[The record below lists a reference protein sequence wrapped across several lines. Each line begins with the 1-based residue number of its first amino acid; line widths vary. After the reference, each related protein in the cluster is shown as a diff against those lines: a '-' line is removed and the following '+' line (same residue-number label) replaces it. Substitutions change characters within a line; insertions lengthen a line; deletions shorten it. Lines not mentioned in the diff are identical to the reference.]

1 MHIMLLNKSNLQN
14 FNLASCSLT
23 LQNSTQ
29 VWLSLPVPLTEGESL
44 DLHEVEEMKHFF
56 SVLSQGAK
64 RKLG

>member
-14 FNLASCSLT
+14 FNLASCFLT

-56 SVLSQGAK
+56 
-64 RKLG
+64 